1 MSPLPTRFTVQ
12 KVSVQFMVHLELFY
26 AVQDN
31 LLCQPVGF
39 FYKKIHADIAA
50 EAMEKLS
57 GPYVL
62 DIERL
67 AEILA

>member
-1 MSPLPTRFTVQ
+1 MSRPTRFTVQ

-39 FYKKIHADIAA
+39 FYKERDAQIAA
-50 EAMEKLS
+50 EAIEKS
-57 GPYVL
+57 VGTPAVM

>member
-1 MSPLPTRFTVQ
+1 MSLPTRFTVQ
-12 KVSVQFMVHLELFY
+12 KVSVQLMINLDLFY

-31 LLCQPVGF
+31 LLGQPVGF
-39 FYKKIHADIAA
+39 FYKERDAQIAA
-50 EAMEKLS
+50 GAIEKS
-57 GPYVL
+57 VGMPAVM

>member
-1 MSPLPTRFTVQ
+1 MSLQTRFTVQ
-12 KVSVQFMVHLELFY
+12 KVSVQFMLHLELFY

-39 FYKKIHADIAA
+39 FYDERTARIAA
-50 EAMEKLS
+50 EAMEIKV
-57 GPYVL
+57 GRPYVL

>member
-1 MSPLPTRFTVQ
+1 
-12 KVSVQFMVHLELFY
+12 MVHLELFY

-31 LLCQPVGF
+31 LLDQPVGF

-50 EAMEKLS
+50 KAFENE
-57 GPYVL
+57 GRPYVL

>member
-1 MSPLPTRFTVQ
+1 MSLPTRFVVQ
-12 KVSVQFMVHLELFY
+12 KVSVQFMLHLELFY

-39 FYKKIHADIAA
+39 FYDERTARIAA
-50 EAMEKLS
+50 EAIEEKVGS
-57 GPYVL
+57 PYVL

>member
-1 MSPLPTRFTVQ
+1 
-12 KVSVQFMVHLELFY
+12 MVHLELFY

-39 FYKKIHADIAA
+39 FYKERDAQIAA
-50 EAMEKLS
+50 EAIEKS
-57 GPYVL
+57 VGMPAVM

>member
-1 MSPLPTRFTVQ
+1 MPPTRFVVQ
-12 KVSVQFMVHLELFY
+12 KVSVQFMLNLELFY

-39 FYKKIHADIAA
+39 FYDERTARIAA
-50 EAMEKLS
+50 EAMEKER
-57 GPYVL
+57 PYVL

-67 AEILA
+67 AEILCQ